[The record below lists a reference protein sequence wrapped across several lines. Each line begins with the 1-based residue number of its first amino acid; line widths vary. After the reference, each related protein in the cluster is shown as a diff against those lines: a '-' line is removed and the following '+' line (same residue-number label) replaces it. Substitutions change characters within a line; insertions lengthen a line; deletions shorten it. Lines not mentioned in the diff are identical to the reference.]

1 MKEVQGVDGVYGIG
15 IGYYRIRFTIQ
26 PASQPVCQA
35 QLAQAV
41 CSKFVSAG
49 PCESRV
55 LWVFEMDIVQTKLQ
69 SVSALFRFEAR
80 IRVCSVSV

>member
-1 MKEVQGVDGVYGIG
+1 MKEVQGVDVYGIG

-26 PASQPVCQA
+26 PASQIVCPA

-49 PCESRV
+49 TCESRV